1 LRAPRTFP
9 LLLPHDELL
18 LRMNSS
24 RAATIDLAG
33 DTAPLTSTAFVI
45 ALAISILIHGIML
58 NVRFGFSNPN
68 LLKSPNN
75 ALEVVLVNSKSAT
88 RPVKADV
95 LAQANLDGGG
105 NTDEELRAKTPLA
118 VPQKDNEAK
127 NETTMKQKV
136 RKLEEKA
143 KSLLTQIKSKK
154 SVEQTPQEKPAEQ
167 APSEPAPVDVVEK
180 SLQMARLEAQIAR
193 RMEAYQQRPK
203 RQFIGARAQE
213 YRFALYVDNWREK
226 VERIGNLNYPEE
238 AKTRKVYGRLTLTV
252 AIKDD
257 GTIERVD
264 VNKSSGHRVLDE
276 AAKRIVFLA
285 APFAR
290 FPEDI
295 AKDTD
300 ILEITRTWTF
310 TREDQ
315 MVSE

>member
-1 LRAPRTFP
+1 MDLGG
-9 LLLPHDELL
+9 D
-18 LRMNSS
+18 
-24 RAATIDLAG
+24 AT
-33 DTAPLTSTAFVI
+33 PLTSTPFVI
-45 ALAISILIHGIML
+45 ALATSILVHGIML
-58 NVRFGFSNPN
+58 NVRFAFSNAN

-88 RPVKADV
+88 RPIKADV

-105 NTDEELRAKTPLA
+105 NTDEERRAKTPLA
-118 VPQKDNEAK
+118 VPEKDNEAK
-127 NETTMKQKV
+127 NETTMTRKV

-143 KSLLTQIKSKK
+143 KSLLTQIKAKK
-154 SVEQTPQEKPAEQ
+154 IVEQTPQETPAEQ

-238 AKTRKVYGRLTLTV
+238 AKTKKVYGRLTLTV

-264 VNKSSGHRVLDE
+264 VNKSSGHKVLDE